1 MTGRWIVLRTGVPL
15 AEPGV
20 GTKCIGETG
29 TAEIYNMEQR
39 EYHNSFFI
47 YKDLQIE

>member
-1 MTGRWIVLRTGVPL
+1 VTGRWIVLRTGVPL

-29 TAEIYNMEQR
+29 TAKIVEISNISYML
-39 EYHNSFFI
+39 F
-47 YKDLQIE
+47 